1 MFILQVLISVSFV
14 LLQGFFIYRLYQI
27 HIKESPKSLTN
38 KMIYAAL
45 ILTLT
50 GFMLTAISVTLFYY
64 SLQSWIKAYS
74 LELILYFIIS
84 AGVGLSL
91 IAIYSLRIWLKPVDH
106 HNKKNQPNQSKRKF
120 LAKAF
125 LTSIVIGTPI
135 TYSLY
140 NEKENIELVQF
151 PLAFKELPPA
161 FHGYKIVQLS
171 DIHSSHS
178 IREDYLNRVVQEVN
192 QLNPDLLVLTGD
204 YLSGKRD
211 KKYFPEWLRAL
222 SKLYKGMKK
231 YAILGN
237 HDFWTDASFVEKG
250 LKEADIR
257 VLRNEHSIIRQ
268 SDDFFY
274 LAGVDDLTVR
284 KTDIVKATQNMPLNA
299 FTILLSHHP
308 DFIPTAADYRFNL
321 MLSGHTHGGQIHMPF
336 IGPLIVPSRFG
347 RKYAEG
353 LHKVKN
359 TYLYINR
366 GIGVIT
372 PPIRFL
378 CRPEITEITL
388 IKEV

>member
-1 MFILQVLISVSFV
+1 
-14 LLQGFFIYRLYQI
+14 
-27 HIKESPKSLTN
+27 
-38 KMIYAAL
+38 
-45 ILTLT
+45 T
-50 GFMLTAISVTLFYY
+50 GFVFAVISVTLFYY
-64 SLQSWIKAYS
+64 SLQPWVKAYS
-74 LELILYFIIS
+74 LKLLLYFIIS

-91 IAIYSLRIWLKPVDH
+91 IAIYSLKTWLKPVNRS
-106 HNKKNQPNQSKRKF
+106 NKENQPNQSKRKF

-161 FHGYKIVQLS
+161 FHGYRIVQLS
-171 DIHSSHS
+171 DIHSSYS
-178 IREDYLNRVVQEVN
+178 IREDYLNRVIQEVN

-204 YLSGKRD
+204 YLTGKQD
-211 KKYFPEWLRAL
+211 KKYFPELLRAL
-222 SKLYKGMKK
+222 SRLDKGMKK

-250 LKEADIR
+250 LKESSIR
-257 VLRNEHSIIRQ
+257 VLRNEHCLIRQ
-268 SDDFFY
+268 GDDFFY
-274 LAGVDDLTVR
+274 LTGVDDLSAR
-284 KTDIVKATQNMPLNA
+284 KTDIEKASQNMPLDA

-321 MLSGHTHGGQIHMPF
+321 MLSGHTHGGQIQMPL
-336 IGPLIVPSRFG
+336 IGPIIVPSRFG
-347 RKYAEG
+347 RKYAQG
-353 LHKVKN
+353 LHKVKD
-359 TYLYINR
+359 TYLYVNR
-366 GIGVIT
+366 GIGVIS